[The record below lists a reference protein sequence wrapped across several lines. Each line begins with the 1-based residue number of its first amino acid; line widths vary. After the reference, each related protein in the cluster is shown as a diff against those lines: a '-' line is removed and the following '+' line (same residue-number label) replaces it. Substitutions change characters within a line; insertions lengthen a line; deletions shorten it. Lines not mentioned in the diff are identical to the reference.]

1 MVSKA
6 DFHPVLLVESTPG
19 EFNDLARRIRLQGA
33 EPLLAEDLREAA
45 LLLPEGE
52 HGISAVLISAKLAS
66 RGLKK
71 DLAKLRARGPEQEL
85 YFMAV
90 GDPASSSQRRQL
102 RSAGVRLA
110 LWRPFDDTTLRFQL
124 NRAWNGNQDGH
135 KRIAPR
141 IPTSLHAQIGGG
153 QRPKDGVVYSL
164 STTGAFIETP
174 RAAMAGASLE
184 LAISLPGCFI
194 RVPSRVAFANVPGN
208 LERPNLP
215 LGMGVRFEAIDSKTE
230 KSLKAYVKR
239 RLAELEV

>member
-1 MVSKA
+1 MAVKA
-6 DFHPVLLVESTPG
+6 DFHPVLLLEGEPG

-33 EPLLAEDLREAA
+33 EPLTAESVAEAA
-45 LLLPEGE
+45 SLLPEHE
-52 HGISAVLISAKLAS
+52 DGISAVLISSTLAS

-71 DLAKLRARGPEQEL
+71 DLAKVRASAPGREL
-85 YFMAV
+85 FFMAV
-90 GDPASSSQRRQL
+90 GDPPESRQRRQL
-102 RSAGVRLA
+102 RAAGARLA

-124 NRAWNGNQDGH
+124 NRAWNGNQDAH
-135 KRIAPR
+135 KRSAPR
-141 IPTSLHAQIGGG
+141 IPTYLHAQIGGS

-164 STTGAFIETP
+164 STTGAFLETP

-194 RVPSRVAFANVPGN
+194 KVSSRVAFANVPGN

-215 LGMGVRFEAIDSKTE
+215 LGMGVRFENLDPATE
-230 KSLKAYVKR
+230 KHLKAYVKQ